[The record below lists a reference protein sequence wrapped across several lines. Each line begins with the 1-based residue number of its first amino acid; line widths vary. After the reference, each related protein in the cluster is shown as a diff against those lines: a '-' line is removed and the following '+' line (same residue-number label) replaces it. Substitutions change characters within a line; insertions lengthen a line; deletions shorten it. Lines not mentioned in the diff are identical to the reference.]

1 MSNGNHAR
9 AWPATGTMIV
19 IVGVA
24 IVTANWMASRRTARV
39 DDASRAQWPDMR
51 IDINTA
57 SPAEL
62 SLLPG
67 LGDRLAQRIVDDRH
81 ARGRFASLDDLQR
94 VPGIGATTIERLQA
108 FAVCPASEAESSL
121 PVDR

>member
-1 MSNGNHAR
+1 MSNRIHAR
-9 AWPATGTMIV
+9 AWPATGLMIV
-19 IVGVA
+19 IVGAA
-24 IVTANWMASRRTARV
+24 IVSAIWMASRRTALV
-39 DDASRAQWPDMR
+39 DEASRAQWPDMR

-67 LGDRLAQRIVDDRH
+67 LGDRLAQRIVDDRQL
-81 ARGRFASLDDLQR
+81 RGRFATLDDLQR
-94 VPGIGATTIERLQA
+94 VQGIGATTVERLQA